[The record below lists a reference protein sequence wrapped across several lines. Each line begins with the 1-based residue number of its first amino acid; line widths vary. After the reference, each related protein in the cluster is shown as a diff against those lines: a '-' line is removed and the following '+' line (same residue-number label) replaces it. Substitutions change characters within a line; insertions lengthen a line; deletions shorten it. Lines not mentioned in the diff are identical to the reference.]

1 MKALLAVD
9 GSTHA
14 LRAAK
19 TLAELAKHCADTR
32 AHVLN
37 VQPHV
42 PYLDL
47 LGEDRKLAIDRLV
60 QERGKDAMESACNA
74 LTVAGVP
81 FDVEV
86 VSGDAAIAI
95 ARIAAAKHCDFILMG
110 TRGMGALAGVALGS
124 VATKVAHLADLP
136 VTLVK

>member
-14 LRAAK
+14 LRAAQ
-19 TLAELAKHCADTR
+19 TLGELAKHCAGAR

-47 LGEDRKLAIDRLV
+47 LGDERKSSVDRLM
-60 QERGKDAMESACNA
+60 QERGMDAMESACKA
-74 LTVAGVP
+74 LTLAGVP
-81 FDVEV
+81 FEVEI
-86 VSGDAAIAI
+86 VSGDAALAI
-95 ARIAAAKHCDFILMG
+95 VRVAVAKQCDFILMG
-110 TRGMGALAGVALGS
+110 TRGMGAIAGMALGS

>member
-14 LRAAK
+14 LRAAQ
-19 TLAELAKHCADTR
+19 TLGQLAKHCAGTR

-47 LGEDRKLAIDRLV
+47 LVEERKLSVDRLM
-60 QERGKDAMESACNA
+60 QERGMDAMESACKA
-74 LTVAGVP
+74 LTVACVP
-81 FDVEV
+81 FEVEV
-86 VSGDAAIAI
+86 VSGDAPLAI
-95 ARIAAAKHCDFILMG
+95 ARIAAARQCDFILMG
-110 TRGMGALAGVALGS
+110 TRGMGTVAGMALGS
-124 VATKVAHLADLP
+124 VATKVAHLAEMP

>member
-14 LRAAK
+14 LRAARA
-19 TLAELAKHCADTR
+19 LVDLAKHCADTR

-37 VQPHV
+37 VQPHI
-42 PYLDL
+42 PYVDL
-47 LGEDRKLAIDRLV
+47 LGEERQAPIERWL
-60 QERGKDAMESACNA
+60 QERGKEAMESACEV

-81 FDVEV
+81 FEVEV
-86 VSGDAAIAI
+86 LSADAPLAI
-95 ARIAAAKHCDFILMG
+95 ARIAVERHCDFILMG
-110 TRGMGALAGVALGS
+110 TRGMGTIAGIALGS
-124 VATKVAHLADLP
+124 VATKVVHLAEIP

>member
-14 LRAAK
+14 FRAAQ
-19 TLAELAKHCADTR
+19 TLAQLAKHCAGTR

-47 LGEDRKLAIDRLV
+47 LGEDRKLSVDQLM
-60 QERGKDAMESACNA
+60 QERGRDAVESACKA

-81 FDVEV
+81 FEVEV
-86 VSGDAAIAI
+86 VSGDAPSAI
-95 ARIAAAKHCDFILMG
+95 ARIAVAKQCDFILMG
-110 TRGMGALAGVALGS
+110 TRGMGAVAGMALGS
-124 VATKVAHLADLP
+124 VATKVAHLAELP